1 MTETDIVYDDLP
13 ASVKQRFEALTQY
26 EGWKRDDVDMLERKG
41 MEKVYVIE
49 IEKGKE
55 ELDLFFDVNGNLLK
69 EVADKDDDS
78 FNYLPSKLPD
88 AVARL
93 LNEKYVGY
101 KLLEGEVDPVSKLLE
116 VDVLLQSAKLEVCFD
131 VTASYAW
138 VSTSQDVLYKSLPD
152 VVKTTAQN
160 TVKEHAG
167 YELDDEEAEKVVT
180 PTGTYYIVE
189 LEMDGKPDV
198 QVEIKEDGTLK
209 Q

>member
-1 MTETDIVYDDLP
+1 MH
-13 ASVKQRFEALTQY
+13 
-26 EGWKRDDVDMLERKG
+26 
-41 MEKVYVIE
+41 VIE

-55 ELDLFFDVNGNLLK
+55 ELDLYFDVNGNLLK

-78 FNYLPSKLPD
+78 FNYLPSELP
-88 AVARL
+88 ASVAQL
-93 LNEKYVGY
+93 LNEKYAGY
-101 KLLEGEVDPVSKLLE
+101 KLLEVELDPVSKLLE
-116 VDVLLQSAKLEVCFD
+116 VDVLLQSAQLEVCFN

-138 VSTSQDVLYKSLPD
+138 VSTSQDVLYMSLPD
-152 VVKTTAQN
+152 VVKTAAQN
-160 TVKEHAG
+160 TVKEHVG

-189 LEMDGKPDV
+189 LEMEGKPDI

>member
-1 MTETDIVYDDLP
+1 
-13 ASVKQRFEALTQY
+13 
-26 EGWKRDDVDMLERKG
+26 MLERKG

-55 ELDLFFDVNGNLLK
+55 ELDLYFDVNGNLLK

-78 FNYLPSKLPD
+78 FNYLPSELP
-88 AVARL
+88 ASVAQL
-93 LNEKYVGY
+93 LNEKYAGY
-101 KLLEGEVDPVSKLLE
+101 KLLEVELDPVSKLLE
-116 VDVLLQSAKLEVCFD
+116 VDVLLQSAQLEVCFD

-138 VSTSQDVLYKSLPD
+138 VTTSQDVLYTTLPD
-152 VVKTTAQN
+152 AVKTAAKN
-160 TVKEHAG
+160 AEKEHAG
-167 YELDDEEAEKVVT
+167 YELDDEKAEKVVT

-189 LEMDGKPDV
+189 LEMDGKPDI